1 MKVDFSGFVTKNDIK
16 CTDGRTIKNG
26 AFKHCDG
33 MVVPMVWQHCT
44 NDPGNILGK
53 VYLEHREGEGVYGYG
68 VFNNTEKA
76 KTVKELVRHGDID
89 SMSIHANKLVE
100 RNGEVYHGDI
110 IEVSLVTRGA
120 NSGAKIENVSISHGD
135 GTYTDLDDEAVVHR
149 IGDIDN
155 FGDEDLHIDMYHSD
169 GTPVDDPEDPYLEHE
184 DEDEEDDETIEEV
197 FNAMTDKQKN
207 VVYAL
212 IGAAVADA
220 KPDAETKNET
230 KHSDDEGGNEEM
242 RTNAF
247 ENQGRVK
254 TDELTH
260 ADLVANGTYENV
272 AKATFDEVFN
282 RNIKFRDALKH
293 AAATYGISNIELLFP
308 DAKSLTNVPE
318 LVKRRTE
325 WVSTVMSGT
334 RHVPFSRIKSVF
346 ADITAEEA
354 RARGYIKGAQKI
366 EEVFPVMSR
375 TTTPQT
381 IYKKQK
387 LDRDDILDITDF
399 DVVAWL
405 RAEMRIMLE
414 EEIARAIL
422 IGDGRLVTS
431 PDKIKEDHVRPIWTD
446 DPFYSLKMQIPASKA
461 EDYSYLADTFV
472 RARKKYEGRGTPVAF
487 MAPETVTEMMLL
499 RNNNGDRM
507 YKTEA
512 ELRDALRVSGI
523 VEVPL
528 FYGQTRTDATTTKKY
543 ALNAIIVNLADYTVG
558 ADKGGEVTTFNDFDI
573 DYNQEKY
580 LIETRIS
587 GALTAYHSAI
597 VIETEVSTGTSSGG
611 TTGGTTETQSLK
623 ASKL

>member
-1 MKVDFSGFVTKNDIK
+1 MKSTHVDFSGFVTKNDIR

-33 MVVPMVWQHCT
+33 MCVPLVWQHCQ
-44 NDPGNILGK
+44 NDPENILGK
-53 VYLEHREGEGVYGYG
+53 IYLENRDGEGVYGYG
-68 VFNNTEKA
+68 VFNNGRKA
-76 KTVKELVRHGDID
+76 TATKELLVHGDID

-120 NSGAKIENVSISHGD
+120 NSGAKIENVSIAHGD
-135 GTYTDLDDEAVVHR
+135 GTYTDLDDEAVIHYA
-149 IGDIDN
+149 GDIDN
-155 FGDEDLHIDMYHSD
+155 FGDEDLTIDLYRD
-169 GTPVDDPEDPYLEHE
+169 GEELTHE
-184 DEDEEDDETIEEV
+184 DEDEEELVHEDDDEDEDDDETIEEV
-197 FNAMTDKQKN
+197 FNKMTPKQKN

-220 KPDAETKNET
+220 TSDTNNET
-230 KHSDDEGGNEEM
+230 KHSDEGGNEEM
-242 RTNAF
+242 RTRPF
-247 ENQGRVK
+247 ENQGTQPK
-254 TDELTH
+254 GGTLTH
-260 ADLVANGTYENV
+260 ADIVANGTYENI

-293 AAATYGISNIELLFP
+293 SAAEYGIEDIEILFP
-308 DAKSLTNVPE
+308 DAKSLTNAPE

-325 WVSTVMSGT
+325 WVTTVMNGT
-334 RHVPFSRIKSVF
+334 RHVPFSRVKSVF
-346 ADITAEEA
+346 ADITQEEA
-354 RARGYIKGAQKI
+354 RAKGYIKGNQKI

-381 IYKKQK
+381 VYKKQK

-399 DVVAWL
+399 NVVAWL

-431 PDKIKEDHVRPIWTD
+431 PDKIKEDHIRPIWTD
-446 DPFYSLKMQIPASKA
+446 DPFYSLKMQIPSSKS
-461 EDYSYLADTFV
+461 EDYNYLADTFV

-499 RNNNGDRM
+499 RNNNGDRI

-512 ELRDALRVSGI
+512 ELRDALRVSAI

-528 FYGQTRTDATTTKKY
+528 FYGQTRTDTTSSKKY
-543 ALNAIIVNLADYTVG
+543 ALNAIIVNLSDYTVG
-558 ADKGGEVTTFNDFDI
+558 ADKGGEVTTFSDFDI

-597 VIETEVSTGTSSGG
+597 VIETEVATAPPSTPS
-611 TTGGTTETQSLK
+611 TQSMK
-623 ASKL
+623 G

>member
-1 MKVDFSGFVTKNDIK
+1 MKSTHVDFSGFVTKNDIK

-33 MVVPMVWQHCT
+33 MCVPLVWQHCQ
-44 NDPGNILGK
+44 NDPENILGK
-53 VYLEHREGEGVYGYG
+53 IYLEHRDGEGVYGYG
-68 VFNNTEKA
+68 IFNNGRKA
-76 KTVKELVRHGDID
+76 TATKELVLHGDID

-120 NSGAKIENVSISHGD
+120 NAGAKIEHVSISHGD
-135 GTYTDLDDEAVVHR
+135 GTYTEVDDEAVIHYA
-149 IGDIDN
+149 GDIDN
-155 FGDEDLHIDMYHSD
+155 HGEENLTLDLYGD
-169 GTPVDDPEDPYLEHE
+169 GEDPSHQLTHE
-184 DEDEEDDETIEEV
+184 DSDDDADEDETIEDI
-197 FNAMTDKQKN
+197 FNTLTDKQKQA
-207 VVYAL
+207 VYAI
-212 IGAAVADA
+212 IGAAVADSEDN
-220 KPDAETKNET
+220 KTTSEKKEDKV
-230 KHSDDEGGNEEM
+230 KHSDADDEGGNEM

-254 TDELTH
+254 NSGELTH
-260 ADLVANGTYENV
+260 ADIVANGTYADV

-282 RNIKFRDALKH
+282 RNIKFRDALRH
-293 AAATYGISNIELLFP
+293 AATQYGIENIEILFP
-308 DAKSLTNVPE
+308 DAKSLSNTPE

-325 WVSTVMSGT
+325 WVTVVMGGT

-346 ADITAEEA
+346 ADITADEA
-354 RARGYIKGAQKI
+354 KARGYIKGNQKI
-366 EEVFPVMSR
+366 EEIFPVMTR

-431 PDKIKEDHVRPIWTD
+431 PDKISETNVRPIWTD
-446 DPFYSLKMQIPASKA
+446 DAFYSYKHQIPAAKSG
-461 EDYSYLADTFV
+461 DVVYLADSFV
-472 RARKKYEGRGTPVAF
+472 RARPKYEGRGVPTAF
-487 MAPETVTEMMLL
+487 MSPETLTDLL
-499 RNNNGDRM
+499 LTRDNNGNRV
-507 YKTEA
+507 YKTEQ
-512 ELRDALRVSGI
+512 ELKDALRVSAI

-528 FYGQTRTDATTTKKY
+528 FYGLTRADDKGKKW
-543 ALNAIIVNLADYTVG
+543 ALNAIIVNLSDYTVG
-558 ADKGGEVTTFNDFDI
+558 ADKGGEISSFNDFDI

-587 GALTAYHSAI
+587 GALTGYHSAV
-597 VIETEVSTGTSSGG
+597 VIETEATTSSPAGG
-611 TTGGTTETQSLK
+611 SPSAQSAK
-623 ASKL
+623 